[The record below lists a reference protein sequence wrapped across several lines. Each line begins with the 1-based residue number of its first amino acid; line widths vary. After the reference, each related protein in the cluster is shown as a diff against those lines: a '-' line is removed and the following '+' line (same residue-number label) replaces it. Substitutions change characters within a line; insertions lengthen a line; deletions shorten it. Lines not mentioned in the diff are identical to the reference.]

1 MISLNRYNN
10 PKRHV
15 SITNTPVQFS
25 RGGILR
31 LRETKK
37 PETFLPVAFTLARK
51 FLLDNVFTY
60 HVKLI
65 PPPPK
70 GISICYVKAT
80 TARSYMGK
88 KESRTHFSLRAS
100 V

>member
-65 PPPPK
+65 PPPPQK
-70 GISICYVKAT
+70 GYLSVMSKPPQQDLTWVKRKVEHIS
-80 TARSYMGK
+80 
-88 KESRTHFSLRAS
+88 L
-100 V
+100 